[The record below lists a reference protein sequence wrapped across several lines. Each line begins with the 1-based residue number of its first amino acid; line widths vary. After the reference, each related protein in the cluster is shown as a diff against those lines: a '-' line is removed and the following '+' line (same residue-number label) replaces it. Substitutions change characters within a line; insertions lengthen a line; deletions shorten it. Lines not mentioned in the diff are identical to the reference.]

1 MKYFELLNFG
11 KARLEKAGIETA
23 EYDARELL
31 SFASEKSLELL
42 LVMYRDMVPNE
53 TESLYRLYIDLRSRR
68 YPLQYIMGY
77 AYFFGYKF
85 SVDERVLIPRPETEE
100 VVLAALKMVEN
111 ESFVRALD
119 LCTGSGCMG
128 ISFYLERKKDGL
140 KTELGMA
147 DISEEALE
155 VAGENAVSLICGQ
168 HTDFEA
174 KSKSVAGD
182 ISEMLREQNVS
193 IINSDIFSNIHER
206 YDIII
211 SNPPYIKSG
220 DIPGLMP
227 EVKVYEPRL
236 ALDGVSE
243 NTDGLTFYEKII
255 KDASKVLNKNGK
267 ICFEIGSDEG
277 EAVRRLL
284 VDNSFDDINVMKDIN
299 GRDRIVTAIVQ

>member
-1 MKYFELLNFG
+1 
-11 KARLEKAGIETA
+11 
-23 EYDARELL
+23 
-31 SFASEKSLELL
+31 
-42 LVMYRDMVPNE
+42 
-53 TESLYRLYIDLRSRR
+53 
-68 YPLQYIMGY
+68 
-77 AYFFGYKF
+77 
-85 SVDERVLIPRPETEE
+85 
-100 VVLAALKMVEN
+100 
-111 ESFVRALD
+111 
-119 LCTGSGCMG
+119 
-128 ISFYLERKKDGL
+128 
-140 KTELGMA
+140 
-147 DISEEALE
+147 
-155 VAGENAVSLICGQ
+155 
-168 HTDFEA
+168 
-174 KSKSVAGD
+174 D

-236 ALDGVSE
+236 ALDGVAE